1 MHSLRH
7 AYCFGIL
14 MAIVWYGHIYPC
26 RATVKEKPMVKLSE
40 KQTLADR
47 VVEYIHELVKEHK
60 LEPGD
65 ALPTEREIALELG
78 MSRGPVREGMGRLRA
93 MGLIESRT
101 KAGAKLIETSP
112 RRLFKEIVPA
122 LAQTESQV
130 IDLVEFRGAIEVEAA
145 TLAATRRTDE
155 NIKEIQEVL
164 AAGRRSIDKGV
175 NTYYEADK
183 QFHVA
188 ILRGS
193 HNNLLAA
200 SASVIGDFVNR
211 ASDFVANVTDDQ
223 LHAAMLEAQT
233 DHEQVFRAIKLRD
246 PAAAG
251 ALMRMHLRQ
260 ILEIAGLSRSDT

>member
-1 MHSLRH
+1 MLN
-7 AYCFGIL
+7 L
-14 MAIVWYGHIYPC
+14 P
-26 RATVKEKPMVKLSE
+26 E

-47 VVEYIHELVKEHK
+47 VVEYIHELVRDHN
-60 LEPGD
+60 LSPGD
-65 ALPTEREIALELG
+65 SLPTEREIAVALG
-78 MSRGPVREGMGRLRA
+78 VSRGPVREGMGRLRA
-93 MGLIESRT
+93 MGFIESRT
-101 KAGAKLIETSP
+101 KAGARLVETSP
-112 RRLFKEIVPA
+112 RQLFKEILPA

-130 IDLVEFRGAIEVEAA
+130 IDLVEFRAAIEVEAA

-155 NIKEIQEVL
+155 NLVAIQEVL
-164 AAGRRSIDKGV
+164 EVGRQSIDEGV

-183 QFHVA
+183 QFHIA
-188 ILRGS
+188 ILCGS

-211 ASDFVANVTDDQ
+211 ASDFAANATADQ

-251 ALMRMHLRQ
+251 ALMRMHLQQ
-260 ILEIAGLSRSDT
+260 ILEMAGLARNDTQT